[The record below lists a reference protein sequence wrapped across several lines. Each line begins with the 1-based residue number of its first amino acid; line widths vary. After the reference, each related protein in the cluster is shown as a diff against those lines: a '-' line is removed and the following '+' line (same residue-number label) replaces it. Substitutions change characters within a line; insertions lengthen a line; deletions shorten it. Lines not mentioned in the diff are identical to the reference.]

1 MRITK
6 TIFLAILGAILVG
19 CASQAPQQPFPK
31 SAENSCM
38 VNVFEKIRIVRSNT
52 KEQSNASK
60 ESQCFWAAERRAFWS
75 NASNRQSPQSVQN
88 AIGNIVIQQSINV
101 KNDDSQAIKDGY
113 YRECMQ
119 NPKVQDIVA
128 PPAYVQLEGMTY
140 GFNSISKESCP
151 APFAALMGKYVQ
163 DSQHVVD
170 VMKKYPHLNTAQQ
183 NEISRKQVPSNPIEK
198 DIIEASKP
206 SAGTYV
212 QMVQFFAKTTGWCPS
227 NNGLFRCD
235 PNNIPFRN

>member
-1 MRITK
+1 MHK
-6 TIFLAILGAILVG
+6 NKIFFFAIISALLVG
-19 CASQAPQQPFPK
+19 CAHQTPQQPFPK
-31 SAENSCM
+31 TAENNCM
-38 VNVFEKIRIVRSNT
+38 VNVFEKIRIVRANT
-52 KEQSNASK
+52 KEQSNASR

-75 NASNRQSPQSVQN
+75 DAGSRKSPQSLQN
-88 AIGNIVIQQSINV
+88 AAGNIVIQQSINI
-101 KNDDSQAIKDGY
+101 KNDNGQAIKDGY

-128 PPAYVQLEGMTY
+128 PPAYVQLEGMAY
-140 GFNSISKESCP
+140 GFNSISTESCP
-151 APFAALMGKYVQ
+151 APFAALMSKYVQ

-198 DIIEASKP
+198 DIIDASKP
-206 SAGTYV
+206 STGTYV